1 MSVPYKDPRKQR
13 EYKREWQRRRREEC
27 REDSEDRSGTQLQ
40 TPDDV
45 ITVLEEQVDALRR
58 DRRLKS
64 TDRAKAIA
72 QLAAL
77 ALKVIESRD
86 IERKVDDVEAA
97 VRMGQPVSRLG
108 RSRAA

>member
-1 MSVPYKDPRKQR
+1 MPYKDPQKQR
-13 EYKREWQRRRREEC
+13 EYKREWQRARRKEC
-27 REDSEDRSGTQLQ
+27 CQDPDGRSGTQLQ

-45 ITVLEEQVDALRR
+45 ITVLEVQVDALRR
-58 DRRLKS
+58 DRGLKS

-77 ALKVIESRD
+77 TLKAIESRD
-86 IERKVDDVEAA
+86 IERKVEGIEAA
-97 VRMGQPVSRLG
+97 VRMREPVKRLG